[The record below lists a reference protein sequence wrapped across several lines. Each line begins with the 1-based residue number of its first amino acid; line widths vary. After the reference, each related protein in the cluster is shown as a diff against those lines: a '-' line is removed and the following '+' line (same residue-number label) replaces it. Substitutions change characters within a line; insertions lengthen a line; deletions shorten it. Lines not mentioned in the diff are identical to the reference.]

1 VRGSKIFGAVAL
13 AWLAAVAVTADAQR
27 SPSPQHLLP
36 QANAQKNQGGTKNG
50 GQPERRLGTWLRA
63 HKDLTPDQQE
73 KALEKDAEFQRMPK
87 QQQANLRQR
96 LRWLNS
102 LPPQQR
108 TRAIERFEFIASL
121 TPQQRQQLRQSQQQ
135 LQGLP
140 EDRRVMVHKALRH
153 LRQMD
158 PQQRAE
164 VMQSDRFKSTFSDQE
179 QGILRQLAAINP
191 PGEGGAAAPGAQQ
204 PK

>member
-1 VRGSKIFGAVAL
+1 MRGSKIFGAVAL

-36 QANAQKNQGGTKNG
+36 QAQGKNSGPAKKKTA
-50 GQPERRLGTWLRA
+50 QPEHRMGEWLEA
-63 HKDLTPDQQE
+63 HKNLPPDQQE
-73 KALEKDAEFQRMPK
+73 KALESDPGFKNLPPL
-87 QQQANLRQR
+87 QQAKLRDQ
-96 LRWLNS
+96 LRRFNS
-102 LPPQQR
+102 LPPAQR
-108 TRAIERFEFIASL
+108 ERALIRMRFLAGLS
-121 TPQQRQQLRQSQQQ
+121 PAQRAQIRQAQRE

-140 EDRRVMVHKALRH
+140 EDRRLMVHKAVRH
-153 LRQMD
+153 LSQMD